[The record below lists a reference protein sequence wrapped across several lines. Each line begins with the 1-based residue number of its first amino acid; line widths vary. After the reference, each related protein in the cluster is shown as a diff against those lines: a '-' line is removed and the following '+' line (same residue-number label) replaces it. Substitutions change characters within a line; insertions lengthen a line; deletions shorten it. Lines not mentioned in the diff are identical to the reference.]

1 MRLMAASTGHAAPI
15 RRWFG
20 ELQQLSE
27 RRRSRLVHGRAKGC
41 LHGFQIGA
49 PTAVALGKD
58 ASEQRGYFPRDLR
71 LDRLGR
77 FFSSGVSVSSTGRNA
92 QIFSL
97 TSMICAQSS

>member
-1 MRLMAASTGHAAPI
+1 MAASASQPAPI
-15 RRWFG
+15 RRG
-20 ELQQLSE
+20 LGKLQQFGE
-27 RRRSRLVHGRAKGC
+27 RRRSRLVHGRTNGR
-41 LHGFQIGA
+41 LYRFQIGA

-77 FFSSGVSVSSTGRNA
+77 FFSSGVRGSAIGRNA

-97 TSMICAQSS
+97 SSMSCPQSS

>member
-1 MRLMAASTGHAAPI
+1 MRLTAASTGHAAPI

-27 RRRSRLVHGRAKGC
+27 RRRSRLVHGRAKSR
-41 LHGFQIGA
+41 LHRFQISA
-49 PTAVALGKD
+49 PTAAALGED
-58 ASEQRGYFPRDLR
+58 APEQRGYFPRDLR

-77 FFSSGVSVSSTGRNA
+77 FFSSGVSVSSTGRKA

-97 TSMICAQSS
+97 TSMIFPQSS